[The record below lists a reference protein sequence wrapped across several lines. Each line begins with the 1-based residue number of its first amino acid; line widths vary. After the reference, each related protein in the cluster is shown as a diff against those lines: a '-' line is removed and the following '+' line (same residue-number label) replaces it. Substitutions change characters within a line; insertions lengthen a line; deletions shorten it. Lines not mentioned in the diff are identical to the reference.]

1 MFLVE
6 QLRTDGQLP
15 PAGTLATPLTTA
27 VEPTIAL
34 SNGQRVPQLAFG
46 MYQVPVSEEG
56 TKIVAAAVQ
65 SGYRHFDTATVY
77 GNEAMLGKALKATG
91 IPRNQFFITTK
102 VWNDAVK
109 QGRAAVRASVEQS
122 IVNLDWGAIDL
133 VLIHWPV
140 PGHFVDAYRELELLV
155 QEGKLK
161 AIGLSNFG
169 PREYEELVAAG
180 ISVLPVVNQTE
191 VNPAMNRPDLIEY
204 FQERNIAV
212 AASKALSRGSVLSA
226 KPVQDIAK
234 RYSVTPAQVVLRW
247 SLQKGLIVVA
257 KTSNATRM
265 QENRSIFR
273 FRLSD
278 EDERSLDLLTFES
291 AVQKREALEAERKRS
306 L

>member
-191 VNPAMNRPDLIEY
+191 INPAMNRPDLIEY